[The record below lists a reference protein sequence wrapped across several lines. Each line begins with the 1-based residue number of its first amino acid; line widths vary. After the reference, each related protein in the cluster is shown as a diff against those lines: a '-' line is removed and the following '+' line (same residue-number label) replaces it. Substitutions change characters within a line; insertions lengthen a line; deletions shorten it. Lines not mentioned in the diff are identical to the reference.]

1 VFFFPSTLVHGWKPA
16 FPGFSPV
23 SHSFPWNIREDY
35 GFAYV
40 HGMREEAGG
49 VPVIKKDPVVL

>member
-1 VFFFPSTLVHGWKPA
+1 LVHGWKPA